1 MVADT
6 SEEVVWA
13 LSDAIVDRDPA
24 AALAA
29 AERLAD
35 QGEAVTPLIYQAA
48 KRLREANAA
57 LELLEAGRPPT
68 EVEAA
73 LPMHP
78 YAAKMLRAAAARAAR
93 AAQVRAV
100 DLRDRRPRV
109 VDARRRGLSRSASP

>member
-6 SEEVVWA
+6 SEEVAWA

-35 QGEAVTPLIYQAA
+35 QGESVTPLIYAAA

-57 LELLEAGRPPT
+57 LELLEGGT
-68 EVEAA
+68 
-73 LPMHP
+73 
-78 YAAKMLRAAAARAAR
+78 
-93 AAQVRAV
+93 AQA
-100 DLRDRRPRV
+100 
-109 VDARRRGLSRSASP
+109 